1 MKYYTIHALFL
12 RALKIALSLFITLY
26 IPTLSAQNS
35 LLDKEI
41 SITFQNDNLASALK
55 KIEET
60 ANCYFSYESIE
71 SQNSRE
77 ISNAYTDTS
86 LREILNDLLVE
97 YQIYY
102 RMRGNTILIQNDA
115 KNGQVMGRVSNQAGE
130 PIPFASV
137 LLKGTGFGSST
148 SAEGDFNFLAPEGN
162 YIIVASSVGF
172 ENVTQA
178 ITIVADEVATVNLT
192 LNQTS
197 ETLEDVVVVGKREIG
212 YVAIEQSG
220 ATFGNRDLVDIP
232 LSVTAITQEVL
243 IDQQVRQL
251 GDLVRNDPS
260 VLVTNPLG
268 LNETIN
274 IRGFALDNS
283 SSYRRENLIFQNQA
297 QSPFENKAAVEII
310 KGPAAIRYGFTPP
323 GGIINYVLKKP
334 TDEPYTFLQLFGDS
348 NGSIG
353 LHGDFGGK
361 LNEKF
366 GYRVNAVV
374 AREATFVD
382 GLAGPRQLFS
392 AFFEWEILENLR
404 VDIEAEYQYRELES
418 QASIRTNSFDESVTP
433 EQRRQLIE
441 NFDRTTFIGQEW
453 GTYPT
458 RSFINSLGVSYEIS
472 ENWSFQA
479 RIQHMNLIRDQKD
492 GRIDPGTLQA
502 NGDFEVTTFFDPA
515 QVRDPISMEGFIN
528 GNFNTFGLEH
538 NVSFGGAYSRN
549 PLSFSSSGGN
559 ISVAIGTSNIFN
571 PVQYDFPG
579 TGDIPTPTSGLTRN
593 SIVFTQ
599 HAFFVTDFI
608 KVANSLELLAGVRY
622 TNQKNED
629 VFNPSS
635 TLQTSYEDD
644 VIVPNFGIIYTPVE
658 NWNIYGSY
666 SLGITNGVQVPND
679 ADNFGEDV
687 FLDPVETEQFE
698 FGLKAEVFKEGLLT
712 AAYFNVD
719 QPLALIDDSN
729 IFRYGGSQRHRG
741 VEVTLAGQISDA
753 ARVIVGGLY
762 LDAEIDNPS
771 EPELN
776 GKRPASIPEFQTNI
790 FVDYRLPIDGLDVNA
805 GLYYTGDR
813 FADDPNTFEVDGYT
827 RLDLGARYRF
837 NIQNAKMTARLN
849 VRNVTN
855 ADFVEGL
862 AFGLFA
868 FGAPATA
875 IFSLTAEF

>member
-1 MKYYTIHALFL
+1 MKYYTIRALFL
-12 RALKIALSLFITLY
+12 RASQTALLLFIFLY
-26 IPTLSAQNS
+26 VHSLSAQS
-35 LLDKEI
+35 PVLDKEI
-41 SITFQNDNLASALK
+41 SVTFQNDDLASALK
-55 KIEET
+55 KIEER
-60 ANCYFSYESIE
+60 ANCSFSYESIE
-71 SQNSRE
+71 TQNNRE
-77 ISNAYTDTS
+77 ISKEYTNTS
-86 LREILNDLLVE
+86 LREILNELLVE

-102 RMRGNTILIQNDA
+102 RTRGNTVLIQNDA
-115 KNGQVMGRVSNQAGE
+115 KNGQVKGKISNQKGE
-130 PIPFASV
+130 PILFASV
-137 LLKGTGFGSST
+137 LLKGTSFGSST
-148 SAEGDFNFLAPEGN
+148 NDEGVFSFSAPEGN
-162 YIIVASSVGF
+162 YILVASSVGF
-172 ENVTQA
+172 ESVAQA
-178 ITIVADEVATVNLT
+178 ITIVADEVAIVNLT

-220 ATFGNRDLVDIP
+220 ATFGDRDLVDIP

-274 IRGFALDNS
+274 IRGYALDNS

-323 GGIINYVLKKP
+323 GGIINYVLKRP
-334 TDEPYTFLQLFGDS
+334 TDEAYTFLQMFGDS

-353 LHGDFGGK
+353 VHGDFGGQINK
-361 LNEKF
+361 KF
-366 GYRVNAVV
+366 GYRINAVV

-382 GLAGPRQLFS
+382 DVAGPRQLFS
-392 AFFEWEILENLR
+392 AFFEWEPLENLR
-404 VDIEAEYQYRELES
+404 IDIEAEYQYRELES
-418 QASIRTNSFDESVTP
+418 QATIRTNSFNESVTP

-441 NFDRTTFIGQEW
+441 DFDRTTFIGQEW
-453 GTYPT
+453 GIYPT
-458 RSFINSLGVSYEIS
+458 RTFINSLGISYEIS
-472 ENWSFQA
+472 ENWSLQA
-479 RIQHMNLIRDQKD
+479 RMQHMNLIRDQRD
-492 GRIDPGTLQA
+492 GRIAPGTLQA

-515 QVRDPISMEGFIN
+515 QVRDPFSTEGFIN
-528 GNFNTFGLEH
+528 GSFNTFGLEH
-538 NVSFGGAYSRN
+538 NLSFGGAYSRN
-549 PLSFSSSGGN
+549 PLSFSSAGGN
-559 ISVAIGTSNIFN
+559 TSVTIGLSNIFN
-571 PVQYDFPG
+571 PVQHDFPG
-579 TGDIPTPTSGLTRN
+579 TGDVPTPTSGLTRN
-593 SIVFTQ
+593 SIIFTQ
-599 HAFFVTDFI
+599 HAFFATDFI

-622 TNQKNED
+622 TNQRNED
-629 VFNPSS
+629 VFNPSN

-644 VIVPNFGIIYTPVE
+644 IIVPNFGIIYTPIE

-666 SLGITNGVQVPND
+666 SLGITNGVQVPVD
-679 ADNFGEDV
+679 ADNFGEDL

-719 QPLALIDDSN
+719 QPLALLDGNN
-729 IFRYGGSQRHRG
+729 IFRYGGSQKHRG

-753 ARVIVGGLY
+753 ARIIVGGLY

-771 EPELN
+771 EPVLN
-776 GKRPASIPEFQTNI
+776 GKLPASIPEFQANL
-790 FVDYRLPIDGLDVNA
+790 FVDYRLPVDGLDVNA

-868 FGAPATA
+868 FGAPTTA